1 MSESGSQPLAEVRLI
16 PAGFEGTLSATGHEH
31 VPVRVFER
39 GGEALMLVVLLDS
52 DSGIEPD
59 PTEPAL
65 LEYSSGHGL
74 VRLHGE
80 AEIEKR
86 DLIRFRPATPAEVLQ
101 RREFVRID
109 APQAVVLTDDRPG
122 EPLVTHA
129 VDVSGGGMLLRGL
142 EDFKEGHRLR
152 FSLELGAEEPPI
164 TGSARV
170 VRAGDDGER
179 GVIFEG
185 ISSSERERL
194 IHFIFD
200 RQRAALAKTRDG
212 GRRNRRKA

>member
-1 MSESGSQPLAEVRLI
+1 MSEPDSQPSAEIRRL
-16 PAGFEGTLSATGHEH
+16 PVGYQGTLSATGHDQ
-31 VPVRVFER
+31 VPVRVYER
-39 GGEALMLVVLLDS
+39 GGDALMLVVLLDS

-59 PTEPAL
+59 PQESAL
-65 LEYSSGHGL
+65 LEYGSAHGL

-86 DLIRFRPATPAEVLQ
+86 DLIRFRPDDSAELVQ

-109 APQAVVLTDDRPG
+109 APQAVILTGERLG

-129 VDVSGGGMLLRGL
+129 VDLSGGGMLLRGL

-152 FSLELGAEEPPI
+152 FSLELGGNEPPI

-170 VRAGDDGER
+170 VRAVADGQR
-179 GVIFEG
+179 GVVFEA
-185 ISSSERERL
+185 ISSSERQRL